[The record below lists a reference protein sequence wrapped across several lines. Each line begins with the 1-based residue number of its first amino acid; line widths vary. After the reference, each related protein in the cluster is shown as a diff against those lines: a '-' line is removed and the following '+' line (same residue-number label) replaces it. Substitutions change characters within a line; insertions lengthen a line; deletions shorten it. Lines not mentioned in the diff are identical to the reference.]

1 MLCAAAGGM
10 CKQVEKGGRGLRGL
24 TLKSIVLDF
33 RLISGQYLAR
43 IFLCTTELL
52 AASLIQEF
60 LKYLARILLSD
71 DEAGGL
77 NDITTVVNDL
87 LTV

>member
-1 MLCAAAGGM
+1 M
-10 CKQVEKGGRGLRGL
+10 GL
-24 TLKSIVLDF
+24 TLKGIVLDF
-33 RLISGQYLAR
+33 RLISGEYLAR
-43 IFLCTTELL
+43 ILLYTTELL
-52 AASLIQEF
+52 GASLIQEF